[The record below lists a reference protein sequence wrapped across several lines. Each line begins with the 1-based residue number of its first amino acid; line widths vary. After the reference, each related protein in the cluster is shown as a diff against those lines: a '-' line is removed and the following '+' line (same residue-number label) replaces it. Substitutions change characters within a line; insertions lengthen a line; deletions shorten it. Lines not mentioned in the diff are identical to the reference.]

1 MSPLL
6 IKRHDHL
13 DRIFDELVDYKIY
26 DWDEFIENL
35 DPNIISSQ
43 FQNNGDTRITFKSDA
58 HRNWFIMR
66 WT

>member
-1 MSPLL
+1 MSTLL
-6 IKRHDHL
+6 IKRQGHL

-26 DWDEFIENL
+26 GWDEFIKNL

-43 FQNNGDTRITFKSDA
+43 FQSNGDTYIQFKSEA
-58 HRNWFIMR
+58 HKSWFIMR